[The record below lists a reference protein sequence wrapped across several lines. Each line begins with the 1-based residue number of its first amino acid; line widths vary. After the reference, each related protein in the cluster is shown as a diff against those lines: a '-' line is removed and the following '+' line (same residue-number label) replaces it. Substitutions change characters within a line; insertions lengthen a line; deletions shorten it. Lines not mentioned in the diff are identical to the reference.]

1 MKELMFVAA
10 CAAVLPIY
18 AGTVTSI
25 RGDENQHSKLFEA
38 AFDDSGNTYYWSDH
52 QVPHKGADYVSTHTI
67 RTHASVTTV
76 ECDSFDIQCPFWV
89 KSVNHAINF
98 TGPLTFS
105 GSGGYNRIYIGNWG
119 ANGNLTLS
127 SDVSISILTPV
138 ATPLWG
144 YPAEDV
150 AEANSGLQNY
160 TLKAPK
166 IVSPETAGVVLSE
179 NSTRKPGIA
188 TQKFTL
194 RYEGDCSEYL
204 GSVELRKGGILRFA
218 GTVPGFPAQLT
229 VHAGG
234 TLWLERPAS
243 AIASLAL
250 EEGAVIAMDMDAS
263 TDTIASLSVESLSL
277 PPDGRVHLKLVP
289 KATLAKTY
297 VLANLG
303 TVLQVSVSTGLTPE
317 NVDVEIDKRAV
328 LGLPRALL
336 VATDANGVR
345 SFAFKAFDDITLS
358 ASDASGKSSFTNN
371 TAGARNW
378 SDGNWPVA
386 GKDYLVG
393 VSKVLRT
400 FQNAT
405 GDGLWPIDTFVGDTL
420 TLDQGELG
428 LKNCAVV
435 KELFIVN
442 STDTGAA
449 PSPRVTSYGAITN
462 RLSGGRVHVYGWS
475 LFPVPVYAGQWVGA
489 WGLTHGGWP
498 KVIEPRYTFV
508 DSRLCGNGTFVAV
521 MNNPAEDEDF
531 QRPGYLE
538 LTADNSFFTGR
549 MVVQSDYARSPVTNG
564 ADSVVMWLVFSQEK
578 NLCGNNTGFNYQAI
592 QLNRGGLWA
601 KETVDL
607 TDTRRGI
614 EITGNENGAWFR
626 SDAGKTFTVRSQVTM
641 RKPVHKVGAGTLALG
656 GRLSHADSS
665 GQTAPAAGQNEF
677 YLEEGT
683 VKPVST
689 NGYNGAA
696 FKVSPGAGLEIDL
709 DSPDEAV
716 RTYGLCDVWWDEP
729 FDLSACGGRLRVKVT
744 SKAAKRPRTSFGVVT
759 VSEAAPDL
767 TDCFDFELPFE
778 DCAAVVT
785 KTVNADSTV
794 TYSACLRSTKGLIIY
809 LR

>member
-1 MKELMFVAA
+1 MKEQMFVAA

-25 RGDENQHSKLFEA
+25 RGDDNLHSKLFEA
-38 AFDDSGNTYYWSDH
+38 AFDSTGNTYYWSDH
-52 QVPHKGADYVSTHTI
+52 QVPHKGADYVSTHTV
-67 RTHASVTTV
+67 RSHASAKTV
-76 ECDSFDIQCPFWV
+76 ACDSFDIQCPFWA
-89 KSVNHAINF
+89 KSTGHAINF

-105 GSGGYNRIYIGNWG
+105 GAGGYNRIYIGNWG
-119 ANGNLTLS
+119 ANGPLTLS
-127 SDVSISILTPV
+127 SDVSIGILTPV
-138 ATPLWG
+138 ETPLWG
-144 YPAEDV
+144 YPASDV
-150 AEANSGLQNY
+150 AEANSGSQNY

-166 IVSPETAGVVLSE
+166 IFSPATAGVVLSE
-179 NSTRKPGIA
+179 NTTLNPGIA
-188 TQKFTL
+188 AQKFTL

-218 GTVPGFPAQLT
+218 GTEPEFPAQLT

-234 TLWLERPAS
+234 TLWLEKPAS
-243 AIASLAL
+243 GIGALTL
-250 EEGAVIAMDMDAS
+250 EEGAVIVMGMDAS
-263 TDTIASLSVESLSL
+263 SDSLASLAVGSLTL
-277 PPDGRVHLKLVP
+277 PPSGRIHLKLVP
-289 KATLAKTY
+289 TATLAKTY

-303 TVLQVSVSTGLTPE
+303 TVLRVPVSSGLTPE
-317 NVDVEIDKRAV
+317 DVDVEIDKRAV
-328 LGLPRALL
+328 QGLPRALL
-336 VATDANGVR
+336 VAADANGVR
-345 SFAFKAFDDITLS
+345 SFAFKAFDDIVLS
-358 ASDASGKSSFTNN
+358 DSDASSKSSFSNN
-371 TAGARNW
+371 VAGACNW
-378 SDGNWPVA
+378 SDGNWPTI
-386 GKDYLVG
+386 GKDYTVG

-400 FQNAT
+400 IQNAS
-405 GDGLWPIDTFVGDTL
+405 GHGIWGEDTFVGDSL
-420 TLDQGELG
+420 TLDRGELG
-428 LKNCAVV
+428 LKDSAVV
-435 KELFIVN
+435 KELFLVN
-442 STDTGAA
+442 STDNSDP

-462 RLSGGRVHVYGWS
+462 RLSGGRVHVYSWS
-475 LFPVPVYAGQWVGA
+475 LFPMPVYAGSWIGG
-489 WGLTHGGWP
+489 WGLTKGAWP
-498 KVIEPRYTFV
+498 QVIEPRYTFV
-508 DSRLCGNGTFVAV
+508 DSRLCGNGTFVAI
-521 MNNPAEDEDF
+521 MSNPVADEDF

-696 FKVSPGAGLEIDL
+696 FKVSPGAGLELDL

-716 RTYGLCDVWWDEP
+716 RTYGLYDVWWDEP

-744 SKAAKRPRTSFGVVT
+744 SKAAKRPRASFGVVT
-759 VSEAAPDL
+759 VSAAAPDL
-767 TDCFDFELPFE
+767 TDRFDFELPFE

-794 TYSACLRSTKGLIIY
+794 TYSACLRSTRGLI
-809 LR
+809 LFVQ